1 MSNVLTKNIA
11 NATTCLNLLGG
22 CMAIICAFRS
32 EEPLWGLRG
41 FEWAYIFIA
50 IAAVADFMDG
60 FSARMLHAYSQL
72 GKELDSLCDL
82 VSFGVAPAMLVFNI
96 AGQEVDMD
104 WVKWSALLIPV
115 CGALRLARFNV
126 EAADNEFFKGLPIPA
141 NAVFWIG
148 FTSFMVEPGLVNG
161 WIVLAAVVAVSY
173 MMVSPV
179 KLFTLKFSHAGWR
192 GNQARWL
199 LVVAAVV
206 LLAFCG
212 LSGLMWLVVYY
223 IVWGICIGV
232 PR

>member
-22 CMAIICAFRS
+22 CMAIICAFKG
-32 EEPLWGLRG
+32 EQPLWGLRG

-50 IAAVADFMDG
+50 IAAIADFMDG
-60 FSARMLHAYSQL
+60 FSARIFHAYSLL

-96 AGQEVDMD
+96 AGLEVDME
-104 WVKWSALLIPV
+104 WVGWLALLIPV

-126 EAADNEFFKGLPIPA
+126 APSNNDFFRGLPIPA

-148 FTSFMVEPGLVNG
+148 FTSFCVEPGGVNG
-161 WIVLAAVVAVSY
+161 WIMLLAIVAVSWL
-173 MMVSPV
+173 MISPV
-179 KLFTLKFSHAGWR
+179 KLFTLKFSSFGWK

-199 LVVAAVV
+199 LIVAAVA
-206 LLAFCG
+206 LLACCG
-212 LSGLMWLVVYY
+212 LSGLMWLIVYY
-223 IVWGICIGV
+223 AAWGICVGAQK
-232 PR
+232 